1 MVKMV
6 NCVFYHDKKIGGGGR
21 AKEANF
27 HKRIFFIF
35 STTWKLDMHAPS
47 HCSRVRLF
55 ATPWTGAHQA
65 PLCPW
70 DSLGKN
76 TGVGCHAL
84 LQGIFPARVSVSPAL
99 AGGFF
104 TTSATWE
111 AQMLD
116 IPTL

>member
-1 MVKMV
+1 M
-6 NCVFYHDKKIGGGGR
+6 FYHDKKIGGER
-21 AKEANF
+21 AKEANL
-27 HKRIFFIF
+27 HNRIFFIF
-35 STTWKLDMHAPS
+35 STTWKLDTRTLS
-47 HCSRVRLF
+47 RCSRVRLF

-70 DSLGKN
+70 DSPGKN
-76 TGVGCHAL
+76 TGVGCQAL
-84 LQGIFPARVSVSPAL
+84 LQGIFLTRISVSLAL

-116 IPTL
+116 ILTL